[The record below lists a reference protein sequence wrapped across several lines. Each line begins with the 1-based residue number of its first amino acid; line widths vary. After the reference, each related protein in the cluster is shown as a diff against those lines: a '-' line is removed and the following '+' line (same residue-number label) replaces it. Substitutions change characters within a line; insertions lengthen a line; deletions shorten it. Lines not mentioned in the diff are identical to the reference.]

1 MLAMGGVRSYHIV
14 CSVIMLILLATIA
27 APLAPTWI
35 RNSINFGCYCFF
47 TTVCNYLKEKAD
59 RRVFLLR
66 YELKKQAKATQSAMA
81 REDAEGASKKRV
93 SFRSVRWW
101 WRMHGLTLGCAVC
114 PLSSSPSAHPRSL
127 GILSRAVTDPDLLPP
142 SCSIFHEV
150 RVPLNTALLAVQ
162 NLESANVFEFEGTKE
177 HDLEVSE
184 LPLLLRFPLSDHPPS
199 RSTPSP
205 ARSSRSRT
213 S

>member
-1 MLAMGGVRSYHIV
+1 MTVGLAHGQDFTGLAYSYTALPTIQMLAMGGIRSYHIV
-14 CSVIMLILLATIA
+14 CSVIMLTLLGTIA

-93 SFRSVRWW
+93 SFRAGEVVVAKAWTDPLLLR
-101 WRMHGLTLGCAVC
+101 C
-114 PLSSSPSAHPRSL
+114 PLSSSPSAHPALLVSSLERSL
-127 GILSRAVTDPDLLPP
+127 TRIYCLLVA
-142 SCSIFHEV
+142 SST
-150 RVPLNTALLAVQ
+150 R
-162 NLESANVFEFEGTKE
+162 SAF
-177 HDLEVSE
+177 
-184 LPLLLRFPLSDHPPS
+184 
-199 RSTPSP
+199 RSTQLSW
-205 ARSSRSRT
+205 RSRT
-213 S
+213 SRAQTSLSLRAQRSTTSR